1 MRGAVLSAFFGMVL
15 TFATAF
21 GATAQQADI
30 ESTITGQF
38 EAFKADDFEG
48 AFAYASPNLQ
58 MMFQSTENFKRMV
71 TSGYPMVWK
80 NTDVRFLDLRE
91 IAGAQCK
98 SRRCQQQTI
107 CDCLV
112 HRHPLRRGC
121 NVAPHELKNTDVRF
135 LDLREI
141 AGAQWQ
147 KVQVTDLKGFTY
159 LLDYQMV
166 ETPEGWRIAS
176 VQLLDAPSVSA

>member
-15 TFATAF
+15 TFATAL
-21 GATAQQADI
+21 GAMAQQADI
-30 ESTITGQF
+30 ESTISGQF

-58 MMFQSTENFKRMV
+58 MMFQSPENFKRMV
-71 TSGYPMVWK
+71 TTGYPMVWK
-80 NTDVRFLDLRE
+80 HAE
-91 IAGAQCK
+91 
-98 SRRCQQQTI
+98 
-107 CDCLV
+107 
-112 HRHPLRRGC
+112 
-121 NVAPHELKNTDVRF
+121 VRF

-166 ETPEGWRIAS
+166 ETPEGWRIAA
-176 VQLLDAPSVSA
+176 VQLLLSLIHI

>member
-1 MRGAVLSAFFGMVL
+1 MRGTLLSSLFGMVL
-15 TFATAF
+15 IVLTTF

-48 AFAYASPNLQ
+48 AFQFASPNLQ
-58 MMFQSTENFKRMV
+58 MMFRSAENFKRIV
-71 TSGYPMVWK
+71 TAGYPMVWK
-80 NTDVRFLDLRE
+80 HSEFRFLDLRE
-91 IAGAQCK
+91 AAG
-98 SRRCQQQTI
+98 TW
-107 CDCLV
+107 
-112 HRHPLRRGC
+112 
-121 NVAPHELKNTDVRF
+121 
-135 LDLREI
+135 
-141 AGAQWQ
+141 WQ

-166 ETPEGWRIAS
+166 ETPDGWRIAA

>member
-1 MRGAVLSAFFGMVL
+1 MRGTLLSSLFGMVL
-15 TFATAF
+15 IVLTTF

-48 AFAYASPNLQ
+48 AFQFASPNLQ
-58 MMFQSTENFKRMV
+58 MMFRSAENFKRMV
-71 TSGYPMVWK
+71 TAGYPMVWK
-80 NTDVRFLDLRE
+80 HSEFRFLDLRE
-91 IAGAQCK
+91 AAG
-98 SRRCQQQTI
+98 T
-107 CDCLV
+107 L
-112 HRHPLRRGC
+112 
-121 NVAPHELKNTDVRF
+121 
-135 LDLREI
+135 
-141 AGAQWQ
+141 WQ

-166 ETPEGWRIAS
+166 ETPDGWRIAA

>member
-15 TFATAF
+15 AFATAF
-21 GATAQQADI
+21 GAMAQQADI
-30 ESTITGQF
+30 ES
-38 EAFKADDFEG
+38 KADDFEG

-71 TSGYPMVWK
+71 TTGYPMVWK
-80 NTDVRFLDLRE
+80 HAE
-91 IAGAQCK
+91 
-98 SRRCQQQTI
+98 
-107 CDCLV
+107 
-112 HRHPLRRGC
+112 
-121 NVAPHELKNTDVRF
+121 VRF

-166 ETPEGWRIAS
+166 ETPEGWRIAA

>member
-71 TSGYPMVWK
+71 TTGYPMVWK
-80 NTDVRFLDLRE
+80 HAEVRFLDLRE
-91 IAGAQCK
+91 IAG
-98 SRRCQQQTI
+98 
-107 CDCLV
+107 
-112 HRHPLRRGC
+112 G
-121 NVAPHELKNTDVRF
+121 
-135 LDLREI
+135 
-141 AGAQWQ
+141 QWQ

>member
-1 MRGAVLSAFFGMVL
+1 MRGTLLSSLFGMVL
-15 TFATAF
+15 IVLTTL

-48 AFAYASPNLQ
+48 AFQFASPNLQ
-58 MMFQSTENFKRMV
+58 MMFRSAENFKRMV
-71 TSGYPMVWK
+71 TAGYPMVWK
-80 NTDVRFLDLRE
+80 HSEFRFLDLRE
-91 IAGAQCK
+91 AAG
-98 SRRCQQQTI
+98 T
-107 CDCLV
+107 L
-112 HRHPLRRGC
+112 
-121 NVAPHELKNTDVRF
+121 
-135 LDLREI
+135 
-141 AGAQWQ
+141 WQ

-166 ETPEGWRIAS
+166 ETTDGWRIAA

>member
-1 MRGAVLSAFFGMVL
+1 MRGTLLSSLFGMVL
-15 TFATAF
+15 IVLTTL

-48 AFAYASPNLQ
+48 AFQFASPNLQ
-58 MMFQSTENFKRMV
+58 MMFRSAENFKRMV
-71 TSGYPMVWK
+71 TAGYPMVWK
-80 NTDVRFLDLRE
+80 HSEFRFLDLRE
-91 IAGAQCK
+91 AAG
-98 SRRCQQQTI
+98 T
-107 CDCLV
+107 L
-112 HRHPLRRGC
+112 
-121 NVAPHELKNTDVRF
+121 
-135 LDLREI
+135 
-141 AGAQWQ
+141 WQ

-166 ETPEGWRIAS
+166 ETPDGWRIAA

>member
-1 MRGAVLSAFFGMVL
+1 MRGTFLSSLFGMVL
-15 TFATAF
+15 IVLTTF

-48 AFAYASPNLQ
+48 AFQFASPNLQ
-58 MMFQSTENFKRMV
+58 MMFRSAENFKRMV
-71 TSGYPMVWK
+71 TAGYPMVWK
-80 NTDVRFLDLRE
+80 HSEFRFLDLRE
-91 IAGAQCK
+91 AAG
-98 SRRCQQQTI
+98 T
-107 CDCLV
+107 L
-112 HRHPLRRGC
+112 
-121 NVAPHELKNTDVRF
+121 
-135 LDLREI
+135 
-141 AGAQWQ
+141 WQ

-166 ETPEGWRIAS
+166 ETPDGWRIAA